1 VVVGLVGLDVVPF
14 VSLDVV
20 PFVGL
25 DVVPFVGL
33 DVGLVPFVG
42 FKVLVVNEVSVV
54 GPQLQAVVGFRVVC
68 VTGGHLVGLGVTT
81 SNPVMGSIGSIG
93 SIGGRLIGDCVGAIF
108 GCFCAS

>member
-1 VVVGLVGLDVVPF
+1 MVVGLVG
-14 VSLDVV
+14 LDVV

-68 VTGGHLVGLGVTT
+68 VTGVGSGVIT
-81 SNPVMGSIGSIG
+81 SNVNVMGSVG
-93 SIGGRLIGDCVGAIF
+93 SIGGRLMGDCVGAIF